1 MNPSWRK
8 QIFLFLGM
16 LVILVMAFGA
26 VLTAKDG
33 DTIRAAGSGA
43 LVLALT
49 LGLVR
54 YLKSPL

>member
-26 VLTAKDG
+26 VLTAKP
-33 DTIRAAGSGA
+33 RRPPKLPQSWPPENPP
-43 LVLALT
+43 
-49 LGLVR
+49 VR
-54 YLKSPL
+54 